1 MTQIELMTW
10 LILSLEVSAGL
21 AVVLIVLGLWTWRRQ
36 RALAGTGDRLVG
48 QMERAQKQRGGE
60 ISQLLGE
67 RCPAEALDEAV
78 KVCLE
83 RERALLVAVA
93 ESLRQ
98 RGDTNPSRLPS
109 AVQALTEAAV
119 EAGQRSVPPEDPN
132 PEILEQNAE
141 LRETRDA
148 LANELAANLEAKEEL
163 AQELADTREAFDVL
177 DQEYRAA
184 FERQAADK
192 GAAQGAGP
200 AREAVAAAPLQAVT
214 VTPAPEPGDTPP
226 PPEGATDDE
235 PETSELAPPDVD
247 LDALAAQLEALGDED
262 FATLEQPTAAIAAEF
277 PGDALPDGEL
287 IRIDEEDYDEA
298 AAVPRVAM
306 R

>member
-1 MTQIELMTW
+1 
-10 LILSLEVSAGL
+10 ILSLEVSAGL
-21 AVVLIVLGLWTWRRQ
+21 IVALIVLGLWTWRRQ
-36 RALAGTGDRLVG
+36 RALAGTVDRLVG

-60 ISQLLGE
+60 ISQLLGD

-83 RERALLVAVA
+83 RERALLLAVA

-132 PEILEQNAE
+132 PEILEQNVE

-148 LANELAANLEAKEEL
+148 LANELAANLEARQEL
-163 AQELADTREAFDVL
+163 VQELADTREAFDVL

-192 GAAQGAGP
+192 GAAQGADP
-200 AREAVAAAPLQAVT
+200 AREAAPTAPLRAVT
-214 VTPAPEPGDTPP
+214 ATSSANQADARPALAD
-226 PPEGATDDE
+226 GAENDAEADA
-235 PETSELAPPDVD
+235 LAPPDVD
-247 LDALAAQLEALGDED
+247 LDALAAQLEALGDEG
-262 FATLEQPTAAIAAEF
+262 FAALDQPAGTIESDAA
-277 PGDALPDGEL
+277 PGGEL
-287 IRIDEEDYDEA
+287 IRIDEEDFDEA
-298 AAVPRVAM
+298 VAAPRMAT